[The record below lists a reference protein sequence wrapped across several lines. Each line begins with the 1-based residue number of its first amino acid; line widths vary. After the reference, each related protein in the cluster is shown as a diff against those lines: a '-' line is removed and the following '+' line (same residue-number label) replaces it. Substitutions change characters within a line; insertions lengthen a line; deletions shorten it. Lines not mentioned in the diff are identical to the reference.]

1 MLEIRTVDEFEEAV
15 SGQLPVLV
23 DFWASWCGP
32 CKMLAPILEE
42 IANEKEG
49 LLNVIKVNVDEV
61 PQLSSRF
68 GIRGIPTL
76 LLMRNG
82 IVEATK
88 VGVLSKPQMTA
99 FIDSNI

>member
-49 LLNVIKVNVDEV
+49 VLNVIKVNVDEV